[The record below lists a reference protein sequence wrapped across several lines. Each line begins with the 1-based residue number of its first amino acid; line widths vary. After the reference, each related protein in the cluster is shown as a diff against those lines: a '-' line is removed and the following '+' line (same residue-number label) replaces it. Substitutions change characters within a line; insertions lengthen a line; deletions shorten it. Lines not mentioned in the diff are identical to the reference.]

1 MQLVSIFLISFTIAL
16 SGAMMPG
23 PLLTVVIAESM
34 KHGKKTGPLIT
45 LGHALLEVLTL
56 ILLLFSFNQLV
67 HNPLVLKVI
76 AALGSLILL
85 STGIQMLSS
94 LRNLEVELKAVA
106 GKASSL
112 VFTGFWM
119 SIINPY
125 FAIWWLTIGLGLILS
140 AQKAG
145 WLAVVFF
152 FFGHISADFA
162 WYSFISYGIT
172 RGRNYLSG
180 PLYRGV
186 IAACAATLIV
196 FSFYFGISILT

>member
-1 MQLVSIFLISFTIAL
+1 MSLLSIFLVSFTIAL

-34 KHGKKTGPLIT
+34 KHGKKTGPLVT

-85 STGIQMLSS
+85 STGIQMLAS
-94 LRNLEVELKAVA
+94 LRKLEVELKAA
-106 GKASSL
+106 GGKASGL

-119 SIINPY
+119 SAVNPY

-145 WLAVVFF
+145 WLAVIFF
-152 FFGHISADFA
+152 FFGHICADLA
-162 WYSFISYGIT
+162 WFTFISYT
-172 RGRNYLSG
+172 VSRGRNYLSG

-186 IAACAATLIV
+186 IAACAIVLII
-196 FSFYFGISILT
+196 FSCYFGISIVA